1 MGSSAPP
8 HSLFISDLHLSA
20 DRPDITAALLRFLA
34 GPARAADTLYILGD
48 LFEVWIGDDTLEEP
62 LHAQVADALR
72 ALSQAS
78 VTLRLQHGNRDFLL
92 AQAFCDR
99 SGGALLADPALV
111 TLGGVPT
118 LLMHGDTLCTDDVA
132 YQAFRRQVRDPAF
145 QKQFLGQPVPV
156 RRAMAGEARKAS
168 EGEKREKTAEIMD
181 VSPSTVESVLRTHGY
196 PRLIHGHT
204 HRPARHIHEVDGHAC
219 ERWVLSDWDRGGDCL
234 RVDATGI
241 TRIPIPL

>member
-1 MGSSAPP
+1 MGSSTPP

-34 GPARAADTLYILGD
+34 GPARGAEALYILGD
-48 LFEVWIGDDTLEEP
+48 LFEVWIGDDTLDEP
-62 LHAQVADALR
+62 LHTQVAEALR

-78 VTLRLQHGNRDFLL
+78 VAVRFQHGNRDFLL
-92 AQAFCDR
+92 AQDFCAR
-99 SGGALLADPALV
+99 SGATVLADPSLI
-111 TLGGVPT
+111 TLGGIPT

-145 QKQFLGQPVPV
+145 QKHFLAQPIPV

-168 EGEKREKTAEIMD
+168 EGEKRVKTAEIMD
-181 VSPSTVESVLRTHGY
+181 VSPATVESVLRTHDY

-204 HRPARHIHEVDGHAC
+204 HRPAQHRHEVDGHVC